1 MPIDFMP
8 MSLRPMTNSHFNS
21 TKLKEIHIMTLPIT
35 NYHLINDNNARAIY
49 GAYHPKDWHAV
60 ESYLMSNP
68 DWNQRLFDED
78 GGDWREAIAA
88 SHKLNIVMNHNVQKY
103 QDVVDAAIISVD
115 DYKASHSIDA
125 LLARVLENAFE
136 LALFKTLVMPEEE
149 DAQVI
154 EAYCV
159 WKAKEVLDFVGS
171 DKLQPLLDCVLSD
184 LFDGS
189 AAVCSSS
196 EYWSTLCEP
205 CLDPRGL
212 NPDYVEP
219 EVVINFDDF
228 S

>member
-1 MPIDFMP
+1 
-8 MSLRPMTNSHFNS
+8 
-21 TKLKEIHIMTLPIT
+21 
-35 NYHLINDNNARAIY
+35 
-49 GAYHPKDWHAV
+49 
-60 ESYLMSNP
+60 
-68 DWNQRLFDED
+68 
-78 GGDWREAIAA
+78 
-88 SHKLNIVMNHNVQKY
+88 MNHNVQKY

>member
-1 MPIDFMP
+1 
-8 MSLRPMTNSHFNS
+8 
-21 TKLKEIHIMTLPIT
+21 MTLPIT

-68 DWNQRLFDED
+68 DWNQRLFDEV

>member
-1 MPIDFMP
+1 
-8 MSLRPMTNSHFNS
+8 
-21 TKLKEIHIMTLPIT
+21 MTLPIT

-68 DWNQRLFDED
+68 DWNQRLFDEV
-78 GGDWREAIAA
+78 GGDWRESIAA

-136 LALFKTLVMPEEE
+136 LALFKRLVMPEEE

-154 EAYCV
+154 QAYCI
-159 WKAKEVLDFVGS
+159 WKAEEVLDFVTR
-171 DKLQPLLDCVLSD
+171 DRVQPMQDCFFSD
-184 LFDGS
+184 LLAGS
-189 AAVCSSS
+189 GDSCSAS
-196 EYWSTLCEP
+196 EYWSGLCEP
-205 CLDPRGL
+205 YLDPREL

-219 EVVINFDDF
+219 EIATNFDDF
-228 S
+228 SKTS

>member
-1 MPIDFMP
+1 MERD
-8 MSLRPMTNSHFNS
+8 T
-21 TKLKEIHIMTLPIT
+21 MTLPLT
-35 NYHLINDNNARAIY
+35 NYHLIDDSNARAIY

-68 DWNQRLFDED
+68 DWHQRLFDEE
-78 GGDWREAIAA
+78 GADWREAIAA
-88 SHKLNIVMNHNVQKY
+88 SRKLNIILKQHERKY
-103 QDVVDAAIISVD
+103 QQIVDASTLVIDA
-115 DYKASHSIDA
+115 YKA
-125 LLARVLENAFE
+125 ARELDTLQQHVLMNAFE

-149 DAQVI
+149 DAQVLQ
-154 EAYCV
+154 AYCV

-171 DKLQPLLDCVLSD
+171 NKLQLMQDCVLTD

-189 AAVCSSS
+189 AAVFSSA
-196 EYWSTLCEP
+196 EYWSALCEP
-205 CLDPRGL
+205 CLDPREL

>member
-1 MPIDFMP
+1 
-8 MSLRPMTNSHFNS
+8 
-21 TKLKEIHIMTLPIT
+21 
-35 NYHLINDNNARAIY
+35 LINDNNARAIY

-171 DKLQPLLDCVLSD
+171 DNLQPLLDCVLSD

>member
-1 MPIDFMP
+1 
-8 MSLRPMTNSHFNS
+8 MTNSHFNS

-136 LALFKTLVMPEEE
+136 LALFKILVMPDEE

-154 EAYCV
+154 QAYCS
-159 WKAKEVLDFVGS
+159 WKAKEVMNFVGRDRVQPMQDCFFS
-171 DKLQPLLDCVLSD
+171 DLLDGSSD
-184 LFDGS
+184 ACS
-189 AAVCSSS
+189 AS
-196 EYWSTLCEP
+196 EYWSGLCEP
-205 CLDPRGL
+205 YLDPKEL

-219 EVVINFDDF
+219 KIVINFDDF

>member
-1 MPIDFMP
+1 

-88 SHKLNIVMNHNVQKY
+88 SRQLNIVLNHNGQKY
-103 QDVVDAAIISVD
+103 QEIVVASSLVIEA
-115 DYKASHSIDA
+115 YKAPHNFDVLQQH
-125 LLARVLENAFE
+125 LLKNAFE
-136 LALFKTLVMPEEE
+136 LALFKTLVMPDEE

-154 EAYCV
+154 QAYCS
-159 WKAKEVLDFVGS
+159 WKAKEVMNFIGRDRVQPMQDCFFS
-171 DKLQPLLDCVLSD
+171 DLLDSSSD
-184 LFDGS
+184 ACS
-189 AAVCSSS
+189 AS
-196 EYWSTLCEP
+196 EYWSGLCEP
-205 CLDPRGL
+205 CLDPREL

-219 EVVINFDDF
+219 EIATNFDDF